1 MSKFS
6 KVLQLFVTFLQIG
19 AFTFAGGDAMIPII
33 QKEIVEK
40 KKWITD
46 DDILEIIAIAESTPG
61 PIAINSATFIGYRKA
76 GFFGAMFATL
86 GVVIPSFVIIT
97 LVALLLRQFYDYPIV
112 QDAFRGIRVGV
123 VVLIANAVYS
133 LAKGL
138 KWGAFAI
145 VAAILSFVAVAVFDF
160 AVIPIIAAAAVAG
173 ILYSM
178 IIRKK
183 QEVTK

>member
-1 MSKFS
+1 MI
-6 KVLQLFVTFLQIG
+6 LQLFLTFMKIG
-19 AFTFAGGDAMIPII
+19 AITFGGGYAMIAII
-33 QKEIVEK
+33 ENEIVER
-40 KKWITD
+40 KKW
-46 DDILEIIAIAESTPG
+46 LEKDELLDIIAVAESTPG

-97 LVALLLRQFYDYPIV
+97 LVALFLRQFYDYPVV

-138 KWGAFAI
+138 KWGVFAI

-183 QEVTK
+183 QEVAK